1 MSNIITSTKKKIIL
15 EPEKQ
20 IITQSQFAMSTLM
33 LKGTPFN
40 FDLHGPF
47 RDIYDWPKKRILLKT
62 ARQVGKSTFLS
73 AFALT
78 HSARHKHKRTF
89 YASTSEKQAREF
101 ARVKLN
107 EFLHR
112 SPRIRPFLLN
122 DAQGE
127 VNDSVFEKQ
136 FSNGSGITVSY
147 MKDDA
152 DRTRGYSADLLMLDE
167 VQDMDHT
174 QMPVVE
180 EILSA
185 SMTPMRFYTG
195 TPKTMDNHIEHKWN
209 QSTKHEVFFKCKSC
223 NKFNSI
229 GYKNI
234 GKKGPVCASCGG
246 YLDITRHVW
255 VPTYDKTGPTPYY
268 LGARLPQPALL
279 LHTSTQEKWE
289 DLIYKYETYDE
300 GKFINEVL
308 GISHSTGKRLLTQD
322 DIVEHSTG
330 EATIVGMPNE
340 RIFRMFDMFV
350 MGIDWTG
357 DGVSNVSKN
366 AVVVYG
372 RRAGDPAY
380 KAQVVYKRIFPR
392 QDLMKTIEEIVVV
405 ARMFKVRVVGADA
418 GEGALNNAYL
428 AEALGAN
435 RVQPFRYGAYDLPAR
450 LSKDMRT
457 VYLDKTQAVDDFF
470 MHFKKG
476 QFILPPFETF
486 TEESEHL
493 LAEYE
498 VTTKSGRKI
507 WTHSPSIPDDFLH
520 AMIFG
525 YNAYKMAMGSLKFY

>member
-1 MSNIITSTKKKIIL
+1 MAGIITKDKK
-15 EPEKQ
+15 
-20 IITQSQFAMSTLM
+20 IITQSEFAMATLM
-33 LKGTPFN
+33 LKGEPFH
-40 FDLHGPF
+40 FRLHGPF

-78 HSARHKHKRTF
+78 YSARNKHKRTF

-112 SPRIRPFLLN
+112 SPNIRAFLLN
-122 DAQGE
+122 RKMGE

-136 FSNGSGITVSY
+136 FSNGSGITISY

-209 QSTKHEVFFKCKSC
+209 MSTKHEVFFRCKSC
-223 NKFNSI
+223 SKFNSI
-229 GYKNI
+229 GYRNI
-234 GKKGPVCASCGG
+234 GKKGPICSSCGG
-246 YLDITRHVW
+246 YLDITRHIW
-255 VPTYDKTGPTPYY
+255 VPTYDKTGPEPYY
-268 LGARLPQPALL
+268 LGARIPQPALL
-279 LHTSTQEKWE
+279 LHTATQEKWD
-289 DLIYKYETYDE
+289 DLLHKYETYDE
-300 GKFINEVL
+300 GKFVNEVL
-308 GISHSTGKRLLTQD
+308 GISHSTGKRIITLD
-322 DIVEHSTG
+322 DIINQCTG
-330 EATIVGMPNE
+330 EPTIKGMPNE

-350 MGIDWTG
+350 MGIDWSG

-372 RRAGDPAY
+372 RRAGDPSF
-380 KAQVVYKRIFPR
+380 KAQVVYSRIFPR
-392 QDLMKTIEEIVVV
+392 QDILKTVDEIVSV
-405 ARMFKVRVVGADA
+405 ARMFKVRLVGADA

-428 AEALGAN
+428 SEALGAN
-435 RVQPFRYGAYDLPAR
+435 RVQPFRYGAFDVPAK
-450 LSKDMRT
+450 LSADKRT
-457 VYLDKTQAVDDFF
+457 VYLDKTQAIDDFF
-470 MHFKKG
+470 MNFKKG
-476 QFILPPFETF
+476 QFILPPYEDFK
-486 TEESEHL
+486 EEAEHI

-498 VTTKSGRKI
+498 VVSKSGRKI
-507 WTHSPSIPDDFLH
+507 YTHSPSVPDDFLH
-520 AMIFG
+520 AMVFG